1 MVEVDPTSPVVDAAG
16 VSRSSPPSR
25 SRRQLF
31 ASGPVGGSRCDTGR
45 VGPADAANLGWKL
58 ALVVNG
64 QAPDSLLDT
73 YTAERHLVGS
83 RVLRDSR
90 AETALARTDPQIEAL
105 RELVGGIIQTPQ
117 AVRHLAEEISGM
129 HIRYSAG
136 SWHPLDG
143 TFAPIS
149 NFMAQTSTC
158 CPATHAACCFASP
171 TAQRCA
177 GSPTAGVNASTS
189 SPQQPTNRHW
199 PPY

>member
-1 MVEVDPTSPVVDAAG
+1 LRHWPRWAG
-16 VSRSSPPSR
+16 
-25 SRRQLF
+25 RRGQPRL
-31 ASGPVGGSRCDTGR
+31 
-45 VGPADAANLGWKL
+45 KL

-90 AETALARTDPQIEAL
+90 AETALLRTDPQTEAL

-143 TFAPIS
+143 TFAPDLELLWRRH
-149 NFMAQTSTC
+149 Q
-158 CPATHAACCFASP
+158 PAAPAKDAACCFASP